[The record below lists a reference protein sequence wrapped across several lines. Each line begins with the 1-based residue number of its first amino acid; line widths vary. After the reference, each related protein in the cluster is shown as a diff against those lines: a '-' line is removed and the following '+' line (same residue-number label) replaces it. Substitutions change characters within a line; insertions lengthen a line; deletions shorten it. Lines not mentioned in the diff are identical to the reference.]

1 MGQKVKSS
9 DILSINDQQKVM
21 LDMMKAIHTFFVD
34 NSIRYVMVYG
44 TLLGAIRHK
53 GFIPWDNDMD
63 IGVPRPDYDRLL
75 SMLNSGEKIG
85 EHFYHLHYTT
95 DDNYHY
101 QIIRICDDR
110 TIVKP
115 SYIRDQPKRMGVW
128 IDVFPYD
135 GIPGNSPLSLIRRFR
150 LYINK
155 KIQIADIYAIKNKH
169 DFLNAL
175 GNLCCFIFPH
185 AKKRNE
191 LIDKILR
198 KVSFNDSEYVADVE
212 ERNKHFVYLRKE
224 DFDNPQSVE
233 FEDTVFFAP
242 NDWQSY
248 LLRAYGKDFMQL
260 PPPEKRMVH
269 EVETRWV

>member
-1 MGQKVKSS
+1 MNSS
-9 DILSINDQQKVM
+9 KILSITEQQSIM
-21 LDMMKAIHTFFVD
+21 LEMMKVLHSFLVD
-34 NSIRYVMVYG
+34 NNIRYVMVYG
-44 TLLGAIRHK
+44 TLRGAIRHK

-63 IGVPRPDYDRLL
+63 IGIPRPDYDRLL
-75 SMLNSGEKIG
+75 FMLNSGEKIG

-115 SYIRDQPKRMGVW
+115 SYIRNQPKRMGVW
-128 IDVFPYD
+128 IDIFPYD
-135 GIPGNSPLSLIRRFR
+135 GIPGISPLSLIRRFR

-155 KIQIADIYAIKNKH
+155 TIQIADIYAIRNKKN
-169 DFLNAL
+169 FLNIL

-191 LIDKILR
+191 LIDRILR
-198 KVSFNDSEYVADVE
+198 KTSFDKSEFVADVE
-212 ERNKHFVYLRKE
+212 ERNKHFVYLKKE
-224 DFDNPQSVE
+224 DFDNPQTVI
-233 FEDTVFFAP
+233 FEDTFFYAP
-242 NDWQSY
+242 RDWKDY
-248 LLRAYGKDFMQL
+248 LLRAYGENYMQL

-269 EVETRWV
+269 DVETRWI